1 MFGLWCCGFLLTCTC
16 GTRGGPRAPSG
27 LFSFIM
33 SVHSCPLSFDIRCT
47 GFPADAVNADV
58 AKWIVDYFVA
68 ATKHKIDAVQL
79 LSGRIARV
87 TFGEGGG
94 VHKDRFLNEGEVT
107 INGVKCDVIR
117 PPPPP
122 PVYTNVV
129 VFQYPFES
137 DNALLVK
144 ELSSFGVVKDI
155 RYQKWTNIPDVSSGT
170 RIVRMVPI
178 RSIPRFLNVSGI
190 RVKIWFKGQPVLCD
204 ICRKEGH
211 RAGACPDKGK
221 CLRCHEPGH
230 LARFCPTPWGRHTGS
245 AAAPAAAEVHP
256 HYGNGAPDIHRA
268 SDLDKGFEDSDSL
281 ALADAASVTEAFLR
295 DEAGSI
301 SSVSDV
307 QVEVMG
313 EGVAPPAS
321 FPASTDE
328 RFNQLDELETQLSQS
343 DPPDSGQGGMSSVSQ
358 SILSNC
364 GPGAASSGG
373 QINGGRQSIPPN
385 CGPGAASS
393 GGQIS
398 GGDQSISPNCGPG
411 AASLGGESSNCS
423 QINNSS
429 KQSISP
435 NCGPGAASLGGE
447 SSICSQISNSSN
459 SNGSVSNLSNNN
471 NDSLNESNSAVN
483 YYGSAVQ
490 SDSSSSGPLVDTEM
504 SQASDPRKRPSSED
518 SRKVR
523 SRVKKLSKKDSPA
536 PYLPAGISSAVK
548 LASTRMA
555 RR

>member
-1 MFGLWCCGFLLTCTC
+1 MLFVGKLFGRHLTFEASCPVCGVVGSLTCTC
-16 GTRGGPRAPSG
+16 GTRGGPGAPSG
-27 LFSFIM
+27 LFSFFLYIM

-79 LSGRIARV
+79 LSGKIARV

-107 INGVKCDVIR
+107 INGVKCNVIR

-155 RYQKWTNIPDVSSGT
+155 RYQKWRNIPDVSSGT

-211 RAGACPDKGK
+211 RAGACPDKGR

-256 HYGNGAPDIHRA
+256 HYGNGAPDIYHA
-268 SDLDKGFEDSDSL
+268 SDLDKGFEDSDNL
-281 ALADAASVTEAFLR
+281 ALADAASVAEAVLR

-301 SSVSDV
+301 SGVSEV

-321 FPASTDE
+321 FPASSDE

-385 CGPGAASS
+385 CDPDAASS
-393 GGQIS
+393 GGQTS
-398 GGDQSISPNCGPG
+398 GGEQSISPNCGPG

-423 QINNSS
+423 QIN
-429 KQSISP
+429 
-435 NCGPGAASLGGE
+435 
-447 SSICSQISNSSN
+447 NSSN

-548 LASTRMA
+548 LASSRMA